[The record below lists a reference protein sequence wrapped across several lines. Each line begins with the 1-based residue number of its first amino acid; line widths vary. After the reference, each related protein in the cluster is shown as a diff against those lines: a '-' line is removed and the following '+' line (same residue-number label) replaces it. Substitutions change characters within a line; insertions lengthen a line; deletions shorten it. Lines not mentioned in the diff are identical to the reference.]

1 MLSISPQQ
9 MKQMAD
15 ERRRRMEDA
24 WILKELRDAY
34 GSVLVALDDGFLR
47 SEITACLARCNEL
60 GLHSSKDRLSFCFI
74 DIVGFPGFKSLPKL
88 PELIAKCRKTAP
100 DSSEIML
107 ELQRIAPTAFWVG
120 LLDRTQTERERRGM
134 PV

>member
-47 SEITACLARCNEL
+47 SEITACLARCDEL

-74 DIVGFPGFKSLPKL
+74 DIGFSGLQVPAQAARTHRQMPGDRPGF
-88 PELIAKCRKTAP
+88 
-100 DSSEIML
+100 
-107 ELQRIAPTAFWVG
+107 QRDHARASAYRPG
-120 LLDRTQTERERRGM
+120 RLLGRPAGSH
-134 PV
+134 PA